1 MSVIRFDRGRSVG
14 ASNGTVRFGGARGLG
29 TGGGSA
35 PSGDWLLAG
44 GIWNDAG
51 VWRDDAAWED

>member
-29 TGGGSA
+29 AVSLFAFTFNGQAFTFGGQPFTYG
-35 PSGDWLLAG
+35 
-44 GIWNDAG
+44 
-51 VWRDDAAWED
+51 AA

>member
-29 TGGGSA
+29 TGGVSPFAFTFNGQA
-35 PSGDWLLAG
+35 FTFG
-44 GIWNDAG
+44 GQPFTYG
-51 VWRDDAAWED
+51 AA

>member
-1 MSVIRFDRGRSVG
+1 MSFGRMG
-14 ASNGTVRFGGARGLG
+14 AMGAGFGRMGSLG

-35 PSGDWLLAG
+35 PSGDWLLTG